1 MKKFE
6 DNGTTLY
13 DFYGAEIVGCPK
25 CARPTDFIDLQV
37 ACIHC
42 GFNKKFE
49 PLFSCLPHYVRLTID
64 INYFLVI
71 HCCGHVLWARN
82 RAHLDF
88 IERYVEADLRERV
101 PNINRSLASRLPQW
115 IKSRKNRTEILK
127 AIAKMK
133 AALKK
138 YNYQP
143 NKAIKAS

>member
-1 MKKFE
+1 M
-6 DNGTTLY
+6 TC
-13 DFYGAEIVGCPK
+13 V
-25 CARPTDFIDLQV
+25 
-37 ACIHC
+37 HC

-49 PLFSCLPHYVRLTID
+49 PLVSWTSRYVRMTID
-64 INYFLVI
+64 INYFLAI
-71 HCCGHVLWARN
+71 HCCGHVLWVVN
-82 RAHLDF
+82 TDHLDF

-115 IKSRKNRTEILK
+115 IKSRKNRAEILRS
-127 AIAKMK
+127 IAKIR